1 MINKK
6 VVDLIQESLK
16 EITIHMVS
24 LNSKNRNS
32 LLAEFKEWFIKDI
45 ESDEILM
52 LPYEGYSDRLQS
64 ELNNE
69 DL

>member
-6 VVDLIQESLK
+6 VVDLIQESLQ
-16 EITIHMVS
+16 EITIQMVS

>member
-6 VVDLIQESLK
+6 VVDLIQESLQ

-32 LLAEFKEWFIKDI
+32 LLAEFKEWFIKNI